1 MAQKTR
7 ATITAELD
15 ALLIDTAA
23 EGSIT
28 PEVLKAKL
36 VDIVDS
42 ALVPL
47 TDTNQRGLYA
57 YDTGLTYYNGA
68 IVQYDYKWYVANTTT
83 TPGAF
88 NSAQWTFQGY
98 IQYSGSLSIPTAS
111 VLTLNGT
118 PLTLVAAIAS
128 RTIRVSNVRAT
139 INFNSIAYATNVQL
153 DIYMSVG
160 GAPNVQFTILNLLAA
175 VADQHRIGTVT
186 AAAQL
191 AENAALMVR
200 VNSGNPTAGDSDIV
214 IYFDYQVVD

>member
-1 MAQKTR
+1 MAVKTR
-7 ATITAELD
+7 ADILTAIATLFADNTNGDISAEDLRSICND
-15 ALLIDTAA
+15 LADSSVNSSTDTA
-23 EGSIT
+23 ST
-28 PEVLKAKL
+28 
-36 VDIVDS
+36 
-42 ALVPL
+42 
-47 TDTNQRGLYA
+47 GLSA
-57 YDTGLTYYNGA
+57 YDTSRVYYSGN

-98 IQYSGSLSIPTAS
+98 IQYSGSLAIPTAS

-139 INFNSIAYATNVQL
+139 ITYNSVAYATNTQL

-160 GAPNVQFTILNLLAA
+160 GATNVQFTIPSLLAA
-175 VADQHRIGTVT
+175 VANQHRVGTIT

-191 AENAALMVR
+191 AENTALMVR
-200 VNSGNPTAGDSDIV
+200 VNSGNPTAGNSDIV
-214 IYFDYQVVD
+214 VYFNYEVV

>member
-28 PEVLKAKL
+28 PTVLKAKL
-36 VDIVDS
+36 IDIIDS

-98 IQYSGSLSIPTAS
+98 IQYSGSLAITTAQ
-111 VLTLNGT
+111 VLVLNGT

-128 RTIRVSNVRAT
+128 RTIRVTNVRAKLT
-139 INFNSIAYATNVQL
+139 FNSVGYATNTLL
-153 DIYMSVG
+153 DVYMSVG

-175 VADQHRIGTVT
+175 TANQHRVGTVT

-191 AENAALMVR
+191 AENTALMVR

-214 IYFDYQVVD
+214 IYFDYQIVD

>member
-36 VDIVDS
+36 IDILDS
-42 ALVPL
+42 TLVPL

-139 INFNSIAYATNVQL
+139 ITYNSVAYATNTQL

-160 GAPNVQFTILNLLAA
+160 GAPNVQFTIPSLLAA
-175 VADQHRIGTVT
+175 VANQYRLATVT

-191 AENAALMVR
+191 AENTALMVR